1 MHNFFDNNGLPI
13 SDISFEHL
21 DKAPLVINIGRQL
34 GSGGR
39 TIGKILAR
47 ELGLD
52 YYDKEI
58 LDIAARESGFCTEIF
73 ERSDEHKGFFQSF
86 FGNVVPIFGHTTEFY
101 QSQVSDENLF
111 RLQSDAIRK
120 AVAQGRGGVFIGRCA
135 DYVLRDYP
143 NCLNIF
149 LSANRE
155 DRIALIAQRQHV
167 SEAEAAKLMQRGDE
181 RRASY
186 YNYYATGSWGV
197 ASNYHLCLNTSKL
210 GLEPTAQ
217 LILQYV
223 KALCQC

>member
-1 MHNFFDNNGLPI
+1 MHNFFDNDGHPI
-13 SDISFEHL
+13 THVNFDDME
-21 DKAPLVINIGRQL
+21 KAPLVINIGRQL

-39 TIGKILAR
+39 TIGRLLAQ
-47 ELGLD
+47 ELGMD

-58 LDIAARESGFCTEIF
+58 LDIAANESGFCTEIF

-86 FGNVVPIFGHTTEFY
+86 FGNVMPVFGHATDFY

-149 LSANRE
+149 LSADSA
-155 DRIALIAQRQHV
+155 DRIALIAERQQV
-167 SEAEAAKLMQRGDE
+167 SADEARKMMQRGDE
-181 RRASY
+181 RRAAY
-186 YNYYATGSWGV
+186 YNYYATGKWGE
-197 ASNYHLCLNTSKL
+197 ASNYHLCVNTSKL
-210 GLEPTAQ
+210 GMEQTAQ
-217 LILQYV
+217 FILQFI
-223 KALCQC
+223 KANQQR

>member
-1 MHNFFDNNGLPI
+1 MSNITFD
-13 SDISFEHL
+13 SL

-39 TIGKILAR
+39 TIGRMLAK

-73 ERSDEHKGFFQSF
+73 ERSDENKGFFQSF
-86 FGNVVPIFGHTTEFY
+86 FGNVMPVFGHATDFY
-101 QSQVSDENLF
+101 QSQISDENLF

-120 AVAQGRGGVFIGRCA
+120 AVAKGRGGVFIGRCA

-149 LSANRE
+149 LSADSE
-155 DRIALIAQRQHV
+155 ERIALIASRQQV
-167 SEAEAAKLMQRGDE
+167 SEAEARKLMQRGDE
-181 RRASY
+181 RRATY
-186 YNYYATGSWGV
+186 YNYYATGRWGE
-197 ASNYHLCLNTSKL
+197 AANYHLCINTSKL
-210 GLEPTAQ
+210 GLEKTAQ
-217 LILQYV
+217 SILQYI
-223 KALCQC
+223 KAYYT

>member
-1 MHNFFDNNGLPI
+1 MSNITFD
-13 SDISFEHL
+13 SL

-39 TIGKILAR
+39 TIGRMLAK

-73 ERSDEHKGFFQSF
+73 ERSDENKGFFQSF
-86 FGNVVPIFGHTTEFY
+86 FGNVMPVFGHATDFY
-101 QSQVSDENLF
+101 QSQISDENLF

-120 AVAQGRGGVFIGRCA
+120 AVAKGRGGVFIGRCA

-149 LSANRE
+149 LSADSDE
-155 DRIALIAQRQHV
+155 RIALIASRQQV
-167 SEAEAAKLMQRGDE
+167 SEAEARKLMQRGDE
-181 RRASY
+181 RRATY
-186 YNYYATGSWGV
+186 YNYYATGRWGE
-197 ASNYHLCLNTSKL
+197 AANYHLCINTSKL
-210 GLEPTAQ
+210 GLEKTAQ
-217 LILQYV
+217 SILQYI
-223 KALCQC
+223 KAYYT

>member
-1 MHNFFDNNGLPI
+1 MHNFFDNAGQPVNNI
-13 SDISFEHL
+13 TFDSL

-39 TIGKILAR
+39 TIGKMLAK

-73 ERSDEHKGFFQSF
+73 ERSDENKGFFQSF
-86 FGNVVPIFGHTTEFY
+86 FGNVVPVFGHATDFY
-101 QSQVSDENLF
+101 QSQISDENLF

-120 AVAQGRGGVFIGRCA
+120 AVAKGRGGVFIGRCA

-149 LSANRE
+149 LSADNDE
-155 DRIALIAQRQHV
+155 RIALIASRQQI
-167 SEAEAAKLMQRGDE
+167 SETEARKLMQRGDE
-181 RRASY
+181 RRATY
-186 YNYYATGSWGV
+186 YNYYATGRWGE
-197 ASNYHLCLNTSKL
+197 AANYHLCINTSKL
-210 GLEPTAQ
+210 GLEKTAQ
-217 LILQYV
+217 SILQYI
-223 KALCQC
+223 KAYYT

>member
-1 MHNFFDNNGLPI
+1 MHNFFDNAGQPVNNI
-13 SDISFEHL
+13 TFDSL

-39 TIGKILAR
+39 TIGKMLAK

-73 ERSDEHKGFFQSF
+73 ERSDENKGFFQSF
-86 FGNVVPIFGHTTEFY
+86 FGNVMPVFGHATDFY
-101 QSQVSDENLF
+101 QSQISDENLF

-120 AVAQGRGGVFIGRCA
+120 AVAKGRGGVFIGRCA

-149 LSANRE
+149 LSADSDE
-155 DRIALIAQRQHV
+155 RIALIASRQQV
-167 SEAEAAKLMQRGDE
+167 SEVEARKLMQRGDE
-181 RRASY
+181 RRATY
-186 YNYYATGSWGV
+186 YNYYATGRWGE
-197 ASNYHLCLNTSKL
+197 AANYHLCINTSKL
-210 GLEPTAQ
+210 GLEKTAQ
-217 LILQYV
+217 SILQYI
-223 KALCQC
+223 KAYYT

>member
-1 MHNFFDNNGLPI
+1 MHNFFDNAGQPVSNI
-13 SDISFEHL
+13 TFDSL

-39 TIGKILAR
+39 TIGRMLAK

-73 ERSDEHKGFFQSF
+73 ERSDENKGFFQSF
-86 FGNVVPIFGHTTEFY
+86 FGNVMPVFGHATDFY
-101 QSQVSDENLF
+101 QSQISDENLF

-120 AVAQGRGGVFIGRCA
+120 AVAKGRGGVFIGRCA

-149 LSANRE
+149 LSADSE
-155 DRIALIAQRQHV
+155 ERIALIASRQQI
-167 SEAEAAKLMQRGDE
+167 SETEARKLMQRGDE
-181 RRASY
+181 RRATY
-186 YNYYATGSWGV
+186 YNYYATGRWGE
-197 ASNYHLCLNTSKL
+197 AANYHLCINTSKL
-210 GLEPTAQ
+210 GLEKTAQ
-217 LILQYV
+217 SILQYI
-223 KALCQC
+223 KAYYT

>member
-1 MHNFFDNNGLPI
+1 MHNFFDNAGQPVSNI
-13 SDISFEHL
+13 TFDSL

-39 TIGKILAR
+39 TIGKMLAK

-73 ERSDEHKGFFQSF
+73 ERSDENKGFFQSF
-86 FGNVVPIFGHTTEFY
+86 FGNVVPVFGHATDFY
-101 QSQVSDENLF
+101 QSQISDENLF

-120 AVAQGRGGVFIGRCA
+120 AVAKGRGGVFIGRCA

-149 LSANRE
+149 LSADSE
-155 DRIALIAQRQHV
+155 ERIALIASRQQI
-167 SEAEAAKLMQRGDE
+167 SETEARKLMQRGDE
-181 RRASY
+181 RRATY
-186 YNYYATGSWGV
+186 YNYYATGRWGE
-197 ASNYHLCLNTSKL
+197 AANYHLCINTSKL
-210 GLEPTAQ
+210 GLEKTAQ
-217 LILQYV
+217 SILQYI
-223 KALCQC
+223 KAYYT

>member
-1 MHNFFDNNGLPI
+1 MHNFFDNAGQPVSNI
-13 SDISFEHL
+13 TFDSL

-39 TIGKILAR
+39 TIGRMLAK

-73 ERSDEHKGFFQSF
+73 ERSDENKGFFQLF
-86 FGNVVPIFGHTTEFY
+86 FGNVVPVFGHATDFY
-101 QSQVSDENLF
+101 QSQISDENLF

-120 AVAQGRGGVFIGRCA
+120 AVAKGRGGVFIGRCA

-149 LSANRE
+149 LSADSDE
-155 DRIALIAQRQHV
+155 RIALIASRQQV
-167 SEAEAAKLMQRGDE
+167 SEVEARKLMQRGDE
-181 RRASY
+181 RRATY
-186 YNYYATGSWGV
+186 YNYYATGRWGE
-197 ASNYHLCLNTSKL
+197 AANYHLCINTSKL
-210 GLEPTAQ
+210 GLEKTAQ
-217 LILQYV
+217 SILQYI
-223 KALCQC
+223 KAYYT

>member
-1 MHNFFDNNGLPI
+1 MHNFFDNAGQPVSNI
-13 SDISFEHL
+13 TFDSL

-39 TIGKILAR
+39 TIGKMLAK

-73 ERSDEHKGFFQSF
+73 ERSDENKGFFQSF
-86 FGNVVPIFGHTTEFY
+86 FVNVMPVFGHATDFY
-101 QSQVSDENLF
+101 QSQISDENLF

-120 AVAQGRGGVFIGRCA
+120 AVAKGRGGVFIGRCA

-149 LSANRE
+149 LSADSDE
-155 DRIALIAQRQHV
+155 RIALIASRQQI
-167 SEAEAAKLMQRGDE
+167 SETEARKLMQRGDE
-181 RRASY
+181 RRATY
-186 YNYYATGSWGV
+186 YNYYATGRWGE
-197 ASNYHLCLNTSKL
+197 AANYHLCINTSKL
-210 GLEPTAQ
+210 GLEKTAQ
-217 LILQYV
+217 SILQYI
-223 KALCQC
+223 KAYYT

>member
-1 MHNFFDNNGLPI
+1 MHNFFDNAGQPVSNI
-13 SDISFEHL
+13 TFDSL

-39 TIGKILAR
+39 TIGRMLAK

-73 ERSDEHKGFFQSF
+73 ERSDENKGFFQSF
-86 FGNVVPIFGHTTEFY
+86 FGNVMPVFGHATDFY
-101 QSQVSDENLF
+101 QSQISDENLF

-120 AVAQGRGGVFIGRCA
+120 AVAKGRGGVFIGRCA

-149 LSANRE
+149 LSADSDE
-155 DRIALIAQRQHV
+155 RIALIASRQQI
-167 SEAEAAKLMQRGDE
+167 SETEARKLMQRGDE
-181 RRASY
+181 RRATY
-186 YNYYATGSWGV
+186 YNYYATGRWGE
-197 ASNYHLCLNTSKL
+197 APNYQLCINTSKL
-210 GLEPTAQ
+210 GLEKTAQ
-217 LILQYV
+217 SILQYI
-223 KALCQC
+223 KAYYT

>member
-1 MHNFFDNNGLPI
+1 MHNFFDNAGQPVSNI
-13 SDISFEHL
+13 TFDSL

-39 TIGKILAR
+39 TIGRMLAK

-73 ERSDEHKGFFQSF
+73 ERSDENKGFFQSF
-86 FGNVVPIFGHTTEFY
+86 FGNVMPVFGHATDFY
-101 QSQVSDENLF
+101 QSQISDENLF

-120 AVAQGRGGVFIGRCA
+120 AVAKGRGGVFIGRCA

-149 LSANRE
+149 LSADCDE
-155 DRIALIAQRQHV
+155 RIALIASRQQV
-167 SEAEAAKLMQRGDE
+167 SEAEARKLMQRGDE
-181 RRASY
+181 RRATY
-186 YNYYATGSWGV
+186 YNYYATGRWGE
-197 ASNYHLCLNTSKL
+197 AANYHLCINTSKL
-210 GLEPTAQ
+210 GLEKTAQ
-217 LILQYV
+217 SILQYI
-223 KALCQC
+223 KAYYT

>member
-1 MHNFFDNNGLPI
+1 MHNFFDNAGQPVSNI
-13 SDISFEHL
+13 TFDSL

-39 TIGKILAR
+39 TIGRMLAK

-73 ERSDEHKGFFQSF
+73 ERSDENKGFFQSF
-86 FGNVVPIFGHTTEFY
+86 FGNVMPVFGHATDFY
-101 QSQVSDENLF
+101 QSQISDENLF

-120 AVAQGRGGVFIGRCA
+120 AVAKGRGGVFIGRCA

-149 LSANRE
+149 LSADSE
-155 DRIALIAQRQHV
+155 ERIAMIASRQQV
-167 SEAEAAKLMQRGDE
+167 SEAEARKLMQRGDE
-181 RRASY
+181 RRATY
-186 YNYYATGSWGV
+186 YNYYATGRWGE
-197 ASNYHLCLNTSKL
+197 AANYHLCINTSKL
-210 GLEPTAQ
+210 GLEKTAQ
-217 LILQYV
+217 SILQYI
-223 KALCQC
+223 KAYYT